1 MKMKTLRKWCWLFFL
16 LGMILPLSAE
26 EYVVKGGQGEP
37 MLAKEE
43 TALKLKVYVV
53 NGTDGVTISYTST
66 STEHQWY
73 RYKTK
78 RLEAEPISCQQQGST
93 STITNI
99 EDGYGY
105 FVEEGPLSSY
115 VWIIDYSKHPF
126 EISNLAVSEN
136 SDPCSGVILT
146 GDYKMDNLTYSDPTS
161 GINRQLNRKFEVTYE
176 TLEWD
181 EDSKVFN
188 SIEKVK
194 NLEGNPFQQ
203 LVDSVYAD
211 TNFTLTGDQFA
222 SHFGKMQSATTDYYE
237 ASSILLEA
245 DTTVFL
251 DEAENMTTTSEAL
264 SAPVT
269 IRFTAYANDPVAS
282 LYIWKIYKTEEG
294 ADNTLI
300 RFTEPE
306 VEYTFSEYG
315 KYTAEVEVSDRTGK
329 CYNSYPFE
337 IEVAES
343 FLDVPNAF
351 SPGTTPGVNDE
362 FRVAYKSLVKFSCWI
377 FNRWGQQIY
386 HWTNPAAGWDGKQ
399 GGKYVTP
406 GVYFYVI
413 EAEGSDG
420 IKYKKKGDINILRPK
435 KERSYESSGS
445 SEM

>member
-1 MKMKTLRKWCWLFFL
+1 MV
-16 LGMILPLSAE
+16 IL
-26 EYVVKGGQGEP
+26 
-37 MLAKEE
+37 
-43 TALKLKVYVV
+43 
-53 NGTDGVTISYTST
+53 
-66 STEHQWY
+66 
-73 RYKTK
+73 
-78 RLEAEPISCQQQGST
+78 
-93 STITNI
+93 
-99 EDGYGY
+99 
-105 FVEEGPLSSY
+105 
-115 VWIIDYSKHPF
+115 WIIDYSKHPF

-294 ADNTLI
+294 ADNALI